1 MIEVRLHKKEGK
13 ISAFEF
19 SGHSGFAEAG
29 SDIVCAAVSTAA
41 QFAILGIDET
51 EKIDCEY
58 AIFDGGIEFSLNQ
71 PSDIARSYLET
82 LEMFLYQLS
91 QQYEKFL
98 KITVMEE

>member
-58 AIFDGGIEFSLNQ
+58 AVFDGGIEFSLNQ
-71 PSDIARSYLET
+71 PSDIAQSYLET

-91 QQYEKFL
+91 HYY
-98 KITVMEE
+98 

>member
-51 EKIDCEY
+51 EKIHCEY
-58 AIFDGGIEFSLNQ
+58 AVYDGGIEFTLTR
-71 PSDIARSYLET
+71 PSDIAQSYLET

>member
-29 SDIVCAAVSTAA
+29 SDIVCAAASTAA

-51 EKIDCEY
+51 EKIACEY
-58 AIFDGGIEFSLNQ
+58 AVFDGGIEFSLFE
-71 PSDIARSYLET
+71 PSDIAQSYLET
-82 LEMFLYQLS
+82 LEAFLGQLS
-91 QQYEKFL
+91 QQYDKFL